1 MTRNAGAPT
10 GTIVSDLLLT
20 DSFLIKGNVEGKYT
34 RLSQILDEQRKYFLK
49 VHDATLVDLNSC
61 ERIQTPMLHVN
72 VDEILLAHE
81 FLDGGGDQ
89 HMRDLAR
96 DQKLNRVRVFYTG
109 ALNIEFAGEVRPGCY
124 EADDRSTRRFFTMRS
139 PVVRGFNERNDPDLK
154 LITKLP
160 YAILNKLR
168 LSYIY
173 DFN

>member
-1 MTRNAGAPT
+1 MTRHAGSSVH
-10 GTIVSDLLLT
+10 TIVSDLLLT

-34 RLSQILDEQRKYFLK
+34 RLSQLLDEHRKYFVK

-61 ERIQTPMLHVN
+61 ERIQTPLVHVN

-81 FLDGGGDQ
+81 FLDSGGDQ
-89 HMRDLAR
+89 HLRDLAK
-96 DQKLNRVRVFYTG
+96 DQKLHRIRVFYTG
-109 ALNIEFAGEVRPGCY
+109 ALNVEFAGEVRPGCY

-139 PVVRGFNERNDPDLK
+139 PVVRGFNERGDPDLK
-154 LITKLP
+154 LITKLQ